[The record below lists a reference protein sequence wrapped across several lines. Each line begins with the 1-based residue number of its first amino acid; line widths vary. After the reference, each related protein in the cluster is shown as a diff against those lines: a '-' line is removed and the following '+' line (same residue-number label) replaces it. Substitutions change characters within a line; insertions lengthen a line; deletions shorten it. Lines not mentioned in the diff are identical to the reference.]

1 MKQLIDTHSHIYLN
15 QFDSDVAETI
25 QRAKDENIGSIVL
38 PNIDSNTIDPLHRL
52 VSEYPEYLFPLMG
65 LHPTHV
71 KGDYLQE
78 LEKIQVQSEKYNYI
92 GIGEIGIDLHWD
104 KTFFKEQKYVFEQQL
119 LLAIKKKLPVVIH
132 ARESFT
138 EILQIVK
145 KKKYKELR
153 GIFHAFTGD
162 SRLAKEIIELGF
174 KIGIGGILTFK
185 NSGLDETV
193 KAIDI
198 NHIVVE
204 TDSPYL
210 APMPFRGKRNES
222 SYLKYIVEKLSEVK
236 QLSIAE
242 VTEIT
247 SKNAHSVFEF

>member
-1 MKQLIDTHSHIYLN
+1 MKQLIDTHSHIYLD
-15 QFDSDVAETI
+15 QFESDVAEVI

-38 PNIDSNTIDPLHRL
+38 PNIDSNTIEPLHNIT
-52 VSEYPEYLFPLMG
+52 SEYPDYLFPLMG

-71 KGDYLQE
+71 KENYLQE
-78 LEKIQVQSEKYNYI
+78 LEKIQVQFEKFNYI
-92 GIGEIGIDLHWD
+92 GIGEIGIDLYWD
-104 KTFFKEQKYVFEQQL
+104 KTFYEEQKYVFEQQL
-119 LLAIKKKLPVVIH
+119 LLATRKNLPVVIH

-138 EILQIVK
+138 DILQIVK
-145 KKKYKELR
+145 KNKYKELR

-162 SRLAKEIIELGF
+162 NSLAKEIIELGY

-193 KAIDI
+193 RSIDI

-210 APMPFRGKRNES
+210 APVPFRGKRNES
-222 SYLKYIVEKLSEVK
+222 SYLKFIVEKLAEIK
-236 QLSIAE
+236 KLSIAE

-247 SKNAHSVFEF
+247 TKNANSIFEF